1 MKGFFD
7 NKEFSDSQVYQH
19 EKLSFSIMKGVF
31 ELGVDVNFWIFF
43 FWPFLW
49 RKVDQLMAAYSL
61 CSETPY
67 VNDMKQAYIFMVLAN
82 LLEHA
87 YTLPFEIYS
96 TFRVEEKYG
105 FNKTTWQT
113 FVKDQ
118 IKTVLLVAV
127 AYAVLLPAV
136 LTVVAKAGS
145 ALIPA
150 LAGTVISLIIV
161 LQLLLPTV
169 ILPIFFTFS
178 ELENEEL
185 KKKIYAEAEKTN
197 INVNEIRVIDGSQR
211 SSHSNAFVAGLCG
224 ARKVVVFDTL
234 LD

>member
-1 MKGFFD
+1 
-7 NKEFSDSQVYQH
+7 
-19 EKLSFSIMKGVF
+19 
-31 ELGVDVNFWIFF
+31 
-43 FWPFLW
+43 
-49 RKVDQLMAAYSL
+49 MAAYSL

-127 AYAVLLPAV
+127 AYAVLVPAV

-197 INVNEIRVIDGSQR
+197 INVNEIRVIDGS
-211 SSHSNAFVAGLCG
+211 
-224 ARKVVVFDTL
+224 
-234 LD
+234 